1 MPSSGITDWRPDRR
15 GLYSWSPTLCRKD
28 LHPGPQLYGWGYTRR
43 AQLYGWVHTSRAPG
57 LRLVGL
63 NRGPRFMAGGLTS
76 GARGLR
82 LGDYLHP
89 IRYTPTS
96 LRLRGSGLTP
106 GLCMRGSCRPPG
118 LAADLGLPVDQRLL
132 LAGVTCGSGFKS
144 GVYVGLEFSSAPG
157 FAQLPA
163 AFCRSSSSALSLG
176 VVQPGRV
183 VGSRALVPRIVCVH
197 SHSSSGA

>member
-1 MPSSGITDWRPDRR
+1 
-15 GLYSWSPTLCRKD
+15 
-28 LHPGPQLYGWGYTRR
+28 
-43 AQLYGWVHTSRAPG
+43 
-57 LRLVGL
+57 
-63 NRGPRFMAGGLTS
+63 MAGGLTS
-76 GARGLR
+76 GARGLRLGEVYLHPGLQVYGWGHTSGALGLR